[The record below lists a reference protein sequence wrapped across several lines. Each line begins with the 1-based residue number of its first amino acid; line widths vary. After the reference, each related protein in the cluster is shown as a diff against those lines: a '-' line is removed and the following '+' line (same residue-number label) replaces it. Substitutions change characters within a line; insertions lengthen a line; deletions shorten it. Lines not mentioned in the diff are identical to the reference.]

1 MSVSHDFLVMIA
13 KSFGLFY
20 LMGFFIIVAIH
31 TYRPS
36 SRALADHAARSVLE
50 TEDQPCQK

>member
-1 MSVSHDFLVMIA
+1 MTHEFALHLS

-20 LMGFFIIVAIH
+20 LMGFFILIVVH

-36 SRALADHAARSVLE
+36 RKAQADHAARSIL
-50 TEDQPCQK
+50 TAEDRPWQ